1 MEEIGLTVQKDTEI
15 AAYGGSMYD
24 RAQMA
29 DLVDEVVASVKDS
42 RLNTKRAVFADIAS
56 TARVQ
61 NLYGQYVA
69 ACERELHRKDLPEES
84 RKEILDNMYDACRA
98 SESASVESRGFQREQ
113 LEQSHMLPW
122 KILGVVLSIVVS
134 GYIGGAVYRAA
145 RE

>member
-1 MEEIGLTVQKDTEI
+1 MEENRLTVQKDTEI
-15 AAYGGSMYD
+15 AAYGESMYD

-42 RLNTKRAVFADIAS
+42 RLNTKRAVSADIAS

-69 ACERELHRKDLPEES
+69 ACERELHRKDLSEER

-113 LEQSHMLPW
+113 LEQSRMLPW
-122 KILGVVLSIVVS
+122 KMLGVLLSIVVS

-145 RE
+145 RV